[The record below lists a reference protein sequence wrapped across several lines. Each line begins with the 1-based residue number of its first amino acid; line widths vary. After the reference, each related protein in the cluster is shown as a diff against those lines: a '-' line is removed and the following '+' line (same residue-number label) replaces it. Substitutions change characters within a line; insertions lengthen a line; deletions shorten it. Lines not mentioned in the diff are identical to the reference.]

1 MWVRSLELGRYPE
14 EGNGN
19 PLQFSCQENP
29 TDRGTWKA
37 TVHRVARSWTQL
49 SDGVCT
55 HTVFHS
61 GYIEKIFYFQFSQF
75 SRSVVSNYLD
85 PMDCSMP
92 GFPVHY
98 QLLGLTQTH
107 VHRVGDAIQP
117 SHPLSS
123 TFPPVFNLS
132 QHQDLFQ

>member
-37 TVHRVARSWTQL
+37 TVHRVARSWTRL

-75 SRSVVSNYLD
+75 SRSVVSNSLD

-123 TFPPVFNLS
+123 TFLPVFNLS

>member
-37 TVHRVARSWTQL
+37 TVHRVARSWTRL

-55 HTVFHS
+55 HTVFHR